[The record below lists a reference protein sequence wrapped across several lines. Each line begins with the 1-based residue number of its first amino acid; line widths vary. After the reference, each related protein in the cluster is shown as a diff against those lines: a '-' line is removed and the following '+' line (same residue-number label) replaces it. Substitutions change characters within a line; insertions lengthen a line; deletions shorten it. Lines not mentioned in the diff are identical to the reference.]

1 MKEIEKLTEQNKK
14 LKENLSDILKTL
26 QELVKS
32 AGDSK
37 KVREYVEKLI
47 KDLQKANEATTS
59 GGRRGRD

>member
-1 MKEIEKLTEQNKK
+1 LNEIEKLTEQNKK
-14 LKENLSDILKTL
+14 LKESLSDILKTL

-47 KDLQKANEATTS
+47 KDLQKANESNTR
-59 GGRRGRD
+59 GGRKGRD